1 MSGVQYRARSSRR
14 TPTKCIHDVPG
25 FLRKQT
31 TNNKEWPRSHSFKD
45 YSNLFTLNTNRE
57 QENMIGKSAHQ
68 RTNPSPPKGFQ
79 SKLAEGCLEI
89 ADGYI

>member
-79 SKLAEGCLEI
+79 RKLTEG
-89 ADGYI
+89 